1 MSGINLTYNFDNFLP
16 QKRRVDPFVVSGFEY
31 FEFLSKSDLYDAFG
45 NRYHYW
51 SDGSIM
57 SVDENAPNAS
67 DAIPL
72 IRDYNYE
79 TDIRKTNEKL
89 FGKYPERSF
98 AIPVGAG
105 VSMHLTPRV
114 NFKLGATMHFTF
126 TDYIDGINAQN
137 KGQGRGDSKKDK
149 FLETYFTLSFALF
162 NPRKEMY
169 ISPLSDAELLALENE
184 DSDGDGVSD
193 FKDVCQGTPQGIAVN
208 AYGCPVDSD
217 GDGKPDYADKEPN
230 SPIGAL
236 VDENGV
242 AMDDSTIA
250 HNWQVWSD
258 STGEYIAYNLAVN
271 PPAVTPSEY
280 YDEIRE
286 STIVYR
292 RELVVLLGK
301 YKEGIPT
308 SEMDKLLNV
317 PDIRSSL
324 QPDSTTVYITGS
336 YNTSAEA
343 EKRKNELVAAG
354 FPNAIVMVRN
364 KDGTLSELTDNLLA
378 EFKGKETKDRI
389 PLHSPK
395 GEGNVV
401 YRIQLGA
408 YSKKLSTSIFKDIGQ
423 MVVMKT
429 EDGLYKYVTGGF
441 YSIQDALKERDVLTN
456 KGYKGAF
463 VVAYK
468 GGKRVS
474 LSSVSGG
481 IIQQKEENIE
491 EPKKEVSAVDKKLIF
506 FRVQVGAFV
515 NEPPAEVLQKL
526 SKIPGLEK
534 KKKST
539 GVTQYLAGKFNDY
552 EEAKRFRDEVV
563 EKYGIK
569 DAFLI
574 AFFKDE
580 MISVQEAVELL
591 K

>member
-1 MSGINLTYNFDNFLP
+1 
-16 QKRRVDPFVVSGFEY
+16 
-31 FEFLSKSDLYDAFG
+31 
-45 NRYHYW
+45 
-51 SDGSIM
+51 
-57 SVDENAPNAS
+57 
-67 DAIPL
+67 
-72 IRDYNYE
+72 
-79 TDIRKTNEKL
+79 
-89 FGKYPERSF
+89 
-98 AIPVGAG
+98 
-105 VSMHLTPRV
+105 
-114 NFKLGATMHFTF
+114 
-126 TDYIDGINAQN
+126 
-137 KGQGRGDSKKDK
+137 
-149 FLETYFTLSFALF
+149 
-162 NPRKEMY
+162 
-169 ISPLSDAELLALENE
+169 
-184 DSDGDGVSD
+184 
-193 FKDVCQGTPQGIAVN
+193 
-208 AYGCPVDSD
+208 
-217 GDGKPDYADKEPN
+217 
-230 SPIGAL
+230 
-236 VDENGV
+236 
-242 AMDDSTIA
+242 
-250 HNWQVWSD
+250 VWSD

-280 YDEIRE
+280 YDKIRE

-354 FPNAIVMVRN
+354 FPNARVMVRN